1 MSNAKDILYTNAEHD
16 FKLVY
21 DRDGEYYCFGSIDT
35 ETCFPSDSSCLDA
48 AEAHREL
55 ARQKEIYEAPSL
67 IECNDPAARDRR
79 LGLVQTYRD
88 MIAAIPL
95 SPDEFAAVYAPAL

>member
-1 MSNAKDILYTNAEHD
+1 MSKAQDILYTNAEHD

-35 ETCFPSDSSCLDA
+35 DFYPVASSCLDA
-48 AEAHREL
+48 VEAHREL
-55 ARQKEIYEAPSL
+55 ARQKEIYEVPSL
-67 IECNDPAARDRR
+67 IECDNPTARDRR
-79 LGLVQTYRD
+79 LGLVQAYRD
-88 MIAAIPL
+88 MIAAVPL